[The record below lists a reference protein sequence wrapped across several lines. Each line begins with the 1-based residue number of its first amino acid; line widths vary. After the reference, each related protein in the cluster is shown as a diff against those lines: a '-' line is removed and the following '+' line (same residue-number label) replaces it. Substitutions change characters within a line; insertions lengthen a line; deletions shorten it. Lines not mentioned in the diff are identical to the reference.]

1 MKKTIKRYQNI
12 IQIVL
17 LAGLSYLTGISLAMV
32 SGYGITGIEWLIP
45 CLILFAG
52 VVYYKAATVLFC
64 GNRNGGAVADA
75 KNDKGRTGV
84 LISKKELKYCLPVG
98 FLYALTI
105 VAGSKIE
112 IYDGNFHD
120 VSIMDFFVYPF
131 LGLFFSALIL
141 LLFVFSDRISALEE
155 KGQEKICIKEGKC
168 NQVVQFGKE
177 HSMTVLFGVY
187 LICYLPYYLT
197 FFPGNCGTDT
207 WESLSMAEGL
217 IPWTNHH
224 PVLFTAALMVVRK
237 LTGFLP
243 LTGSVAVFSFLQ
255 MVAVAAVLAYLT
267 LRILRTRVHVLCKMF
282 AVGMFALHPFVGMY
296 SIYLSKDVLFSVIM
310 VLLSMKL
317 YDVIAGGGE
326 LLTKPA
332 ECVKL
337 SVLFLLSSMLRNN
350 GMYIAII
357 MAVIFLFLYKKYWKQ
372 ILILFACAIGLF
384 QIWQGP
390 VFKAIGIEK
399 QSFAEAASVPLQQI
413 GYVLWEGDTFSEQD
427 MAFLEELMPIEKVK
441 EVYQP
446 GYTDPYKFDEAF
458 NDDFL
463 NDNVGKFLGVWWNG
477 CKSHFGSYVKAYLMQ
492 TVGYWH
498 YGETNSVCT
507 QGCTENELG
516 VEQVD
521 IIESITGISLE
532 PVFEK
537 LVLAGRK
544 APIVCMLGSMA
555 MQIGMVFLLILQYAR
570 RKCAKQ
576 AIWLIPL
583 VILWGTIM
591 IATPAFCLLR
601 YLFPIFLL
609 WPFLF
614 TEFFKATE

>member
-1 MKKTIKRYQNI
+1 MKKEIERYKNI
-12 IQIVL
+12 FYIGA
-17 LAGLSYLTGISLAMV
+17 LAGVSYLTGLSLALV

-45 CLILFAG
+45 CLMLSSWF
-52 VVYYKAATVLFC
+52 VYDKAARLLGIEVQKKETPSDVF
-64 GNRNGGAVADA
+64 
-75 KNDKGRTGV
+75 TG
-84 LISKKELKYCLPVG
+84 KKELKFCLPAG
-98 FLYALTI
+98 FIYALTI

-112 IYDGNFHD
+112 IYDGIFHE

-131 LGLFFSALIL
+131 LGLFFTALLL
-141 LLFVFSDRISALEE
+141 LLFAASDRVSAVIDNNKEVVLTE
-155 KGQEKICIKEGKC
+155 KEKAGKITVICKKYPYA
-168 NQVVQFGKE
+168 
-177 HSMTVLFGVY
+177 VLFFLY

-197 FFPGNCGTDT
+197 FFPGNCGKDT

-224 PVLFTAALMVVRK
+224 PVLFTGAMMVVRK

-243 LTGSVAVFSFLQ
+243 LTGSVGVFSFLQ
-255 MVAVAAVLAYLT
+255 MIAVAAVLAYLT
-267 LRILRTRVHVLCKMF
+267 LRILRTRVHVICKIF
-282 AVGMFALHPFVGMY
+282 AVGMFSLHPFVGMY

-317 YDVIAGGGE
+317 YDVIALKGE
-326 LLTKPA
+326 LLEKPV

-337 SVLFLLSSMLRNN
+337 SALFLLSSMLRNN

-357 MAVIFLFLYKKYWKQ
+357 MAVIFLLLYRKYWKQ
-372 ILILFACAIGLF
+372 ILILFVCAIGLF

-390 VFKAIGIEK
+390 VFNAIGIEK

-413 GYVLWEGDTFSEQD
+413 GYVLWEGGTFSEED
-427 MAFLEELMPIEKVK
+427 MAFLEELMPVEKVI

-446 GYTDPYKFDEAF
+446 GYTDPYKFDEEF
-458 NDDFL
+458 NDEFL
-463 NDNVGKFLGVWWNG
+463 NDQVGEFLGVWWNG

-498 YGETNSVCT
+498 YGVTNSVCT
-507 QGCTENELG
+507 QGCAENELG
-516 VEQVD
+516 VERID
-521 IIESITGISLE
+521 IIEKITGISLE
-532 PVFEK
+532 PVLEK

-544 APIVCMLGSMA
+544 APVVCMLGSMA
-555 MQIGMVFLLILQYAR
+555 MQVFMVFLLIIQYVR
-570 RKCAKQ
+570 RKKAGQ

-583 VILWGTIM
+583 VILWATIM

-609 WPFLF
+609 WPFLIA
-614 TEFFKATE
+614 EFFKTEG